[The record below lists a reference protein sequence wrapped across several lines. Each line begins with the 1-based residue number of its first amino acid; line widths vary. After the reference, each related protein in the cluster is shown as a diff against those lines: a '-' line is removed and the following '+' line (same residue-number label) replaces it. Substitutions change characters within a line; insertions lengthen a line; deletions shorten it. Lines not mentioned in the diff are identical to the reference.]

1 MNTTSYSCTLPVDC
15 STISTAQQKKISFR
29 TRRVF
34 TNKRVAAGIKI
45 ISLLARQHT
54 SRVLAAVPPG
64 SPVALAATYYYS
76 YPKGTPKKHLVDGAP
91 MPSGADLDNRNKAVM
106 DALTQAGWWP
116 DDRYV
121 TTLVLHKRRTT
132 SSPRIDLA
140 VTVDDLRIPSPLV
153 SPLPNFLV

>member
-1 MNTTSYSCTLPVDC
+1 MNTTSYSCTLPVNPAD
-15 STISTAQQKKISFR
+15 ISTAQQKKISFR

-34 TNKRVAAGIKI
+34 TNKKVAAGIKV

-54 SRVLAAVPPG
+54 SRVLAAVPLG
-64 SPVALAATYYYS
+64 SPVALAATYYYA
-76 YPKGTPKKHLVDGAP
+76 YPKGTPRKNLVDGAP

-121 TTLVLHKRRTT
+121 TTLVLRKRRTT
-132 SSPRIDLA
+132 SSPRIELSVSADA
-140 VTVDDLRIPSPLV
+140 RPESPQETL
-153 SPLPNFLV
+153 LP

>member
-34 TNKRVAAGIKI
+34 TNKRVAAGIRV

-54 SRVLAAVPPG
+54 SRVLAAVPFG
-64 SPVALAATYYYS
+64 SPVCLSATYYYA
-76 YPKGTPKKHLVDGAP
+76 YPKGTPKKRLVDGAP

-121 TTLVLHKRRTT
+121 TTLVLRKRRTT
-132 SSPRIDLA
+132 GSPRIKLQVTTDLPE
-140 VTVDDLRIPSPLV
+140 IPL
-153 SPLPNFLV
+153 